1 MKNEIYTANR
11 FYREK
16 FGKKLIKLSID
27 GGFTCPN
34 RDGTAGTGG
43 CIFCSGSGSGDF
55 AAKGEDIKKQAE
67 EAKARLNEKW
77 GGCDCEYMVYFQAY
91 TNTYAP
97 TGVLREKY
105 LSALEAAGA
114 AAISIATRPD
124 CIDGEKTELLKEISQ
139 KYYVTVE
146 LGLQTSNEKTAVL
159 INRGYKNAEYINAV
173 NMLKNAGIDVITHI
187 ILGLPGETKADMRSS
202 VDFAVNAGTKGL
214 KLQLLH
220 ILKGT
225 KLAKIYA
232 EKPFRLFEKEEYINF
247 ICDILEDLPEDIVIH
262 RMTGDAPKALMI
274 QPWWSLDKRSVLNG
288 ITREWKKRRE
298 KIRVL
303 NELM

>member
-97 TGVLREKY
+97 TVVLREKY

-124 CIDGEKTELLKEISQ
+124 CIDKEKTELLKEISR

-146 LGLQTSNEKTAVL
+146 LGLQTSNEKTAEF

-288 ITREWKKRRE
+288 IAREWKKRRE
-298 KIRVL
+298 K
-303 NELM
+303 NTGFE